1 MTEPLTHPNVG
12 VGTNGA
18 AAPVTENG
26 VAAPTAAERPTT
38 QNTTVVYP
46 QNEVALAT
54 AVAAPPSRGVG
65 SPPVVGDEHGLS
77 GETKSQTRI
86 VLGRFFH
93 QPLAVLG
100 LTIFALMGISSVLVG
115 HFWHY
120 QFSEITNQFATGP
133 TASHPFGTDDIGH
146 DLFAETFR
154 GVEKDIQTA
163 LLVAVLSALVGVTV
177 GALAGF
183 FRGWV
188 DGLLMRVVDLVL
200 SVPLLAI
207 LIVLSNIWTTESGS
221 WVIIAIVVGLLSWT
235 YMARLVRA
243 DFLALREREFVEASR
258 ALGASNSR
266 IITRHLIP
274 NAVATIIVNS
284 TLTVALAIVLESTL
298 SFLGLGIQPPDVS
311 LGLLVAAAE
320 DSATTQW
327 WLFAFPAAFLVV
339 LILSVFLI
347 GDGMREAFDPKKT
360 RVRA

>member
-1 MTEPLTHPNVG
+1 MTEPLVRPDIEKSAITYPSELLLP
-12 VGTNGA
+12 GA
-18 AAPVTENG
+18 ETVAKPAPGQPV
-26 VAAPTAAERPTT
+26 
-38 QNTTVVYP
+38 P
-46 QNEVALAT
+46 Q
-54 AVAAPPSRGVG
+54 
-65 SPPVVGDEHGLS
+65 GDQHGLT

-93 QPLAVLG
+93 QPLAVTG
-100 LTIFALMGISSVLVG
+100 LAIFALFGIATVVVG
-115 HFWHY
+115 HFWKY
-120 QFSEITNQFATGP
+120 NYAQITPQFAVGP
-133 TASHPFGTDDIGH
+133 SMQHPFGVDDIGH
-146 DLFAETFR
+146 DMFSQVFR
-154 GVEKDIQTA
+154 GMEKDIQTA
-163 LLVAVLSALVGVTV
+163 LLVAVLSGVIGVTI

-188 DGLLMRVVDLVL
+188 DSFLMRFVDLIL
-200 SVPLLAI
+200 SVPLLAV
-207 LIVLSNIWTTESGS
+207 LIVLSNIWTQQAGS
-221 WVIIAIVVGLLSWT
+221 WVLIAVIVGVLSWT

-243 DFLALREREFVEASR
+243 DFLSLREREFVEASR

-266 IITRHLIP
+266 IIVRHLMP

-311 LGLLVAAAE
+311 LGLLVANAQ

-327 WLFAFPAAFLVV
+327 WLFAFPAVFLVV

-347 GDGMREAFDPKKT
+347 GDGLREAFDPKKT

>member
-1 MTEPLTHPNVG
+1 MTEPLLRSETEAGTVTFPSEVTLPG
-12 VGTNGA
+12 AQSTEQPRVGTG
-18 AAPVTENG
+18 
-26 VAAPTAAERPTT
+26 
-38 QNTTVVYP
+38 
-46 QNEVALAT
+46 L
-54 AVAAPPSRGVG
+54 
-65 SPPVVGDEHGLS
+65 SPGDEHGLAA

-86 VLGRFFH
+86 VIGRFFH

-100 LTIFALMGISSVLVG
+100 LCVFALLGIGTVIVG
-115 HFWHY
+115 HFWKY
-120 QFSEITNQFATGP
+120 NYAQITAQYDQGP
-133 TASHPFGTDDIGH
+133 TLQHPFGVDDIGH
-146 DLFAETFR
+146 DLFSQVFR
-154 GVEKDIQTA
+154 GMEKDIQTA
-163 LLVAVLSALVGVTV
+163 LLVAVLSALIGVTI

-188 DGLLMRVVDLVL
+188 DSILMRFVDLIL
-200 SVPLLAI
+200 SVPLLAV
-207 LIVLSNIWTTESGS
+207 LIVLSNIWTAQAGS
-221 WVIIAIVVGLLSWT
+221 WVVIALIVGVLSWT

-243 DFLALREREFVEASR
+243 DFLSLRERDFVEASR

-266 IITRHLIP
+266 IIVRHLMP

-311 LGLLVAAAE
+311 LGLLVANAQ

-327 WLFAFPAAFLVV
+327 WLFAFPAFFLVV

-347 GDGMREAFDPKKT
+347 GDGLREAFDPKKI